1 MYCEFEGD
9 NGIKLFFCNLTLRI
23 DGLYPGSNQWI
34 GILAERIPQFIILI
48 KIEEL
53 VLCRCTKIVYK
64 HFKFVI

>member
-23 DGLYPGSNQWI
+23 DGFYPGSNQWI
-34 GILAERIPQFIILI
+34 GILAVRIPQLIILI

-53 VLCRCTKIVYK
+53 VFCRRTKRVYK